1 MAKQIS
7 AREVGGIPLLTVEM
21 SEGEVEV
28 LLGALDYLLAD
39 VAPNH
44 IESITG
50 AYPDEVMAIRDDIR
64 SWLDQQSSQ
73 LLTKV
78 PIKEPI

>member
-1 MAKQIS
+1 MKVIHE
-7 AREVGGIPLLTVEM
+7 REVGGFPLLTVEM

-28 LLGALDYLLAD
+28 LLGALDYLLAH
-39 VAPNH
+39 VVPNQ

-50 AYPDEVMAIRDDIR
+50 AYPDEVAAIRDDIR

-78 PIKEPI
+78 LIKEPI

>member
-1 MAKQIS
+1 MAKQVFE
-7 AREVGGIPLLTVEM
+7 REIGGISLLTVEM

-28 LLGALDYLLAD
+28 LLGALDYLLAH
-39 VAPNH
+39 VAPNQ

-50 AYPDEVMAIRDDIR
+50 AYPDEAMAIRDDIR

-73 LLTKV
+73 LHTKAS
-78 PIKEPI
+78 IKEPI